1 MQSRSWQRENNNSLN
16 KKLSMKRITQLLLL
30 TFIAIVSFSYT
41 APKKKASILVFSKT
55 AGYRHSAIA
64 EGKAALLKLGREN
77 NLSIDTT
84 EDAAWFTDKKLK
96 KYNAVIFL
104 NTTGNVLNE
113 EQQQAFEKYI
123 QSGKGFVGIHAAT
136 DTEYDWPWYAKLV
149 GANFLNHPK
158 TQKAKLVV
166 IDKTHLS
173 TAHLPDTW
181 ERTDE
186 WYNFKNIN
194 PAMKVIM
201 TIDESSYDGGKNGA
215 NHPMA
220 WFMEYDGGKSFY
232 TALGHT
238 PESYSDPLF
247 LQHILGGIK
256 YVTGMK

>member
-1 MQSRSWQRENNNSLN
+1 
-16 KKLSMKRITQLLLL
+16 MKRITQLLALA
-30 TFIAIVSFSYT
+30 FIAIVCFSYA
-41 APKKKASILVFSKT
+41 APKKKTSILVFSKT

-64 EGKAALLKLGREN
+64 EGKTALLKLAQEN

-84 EDAAWFTDKKLK
+84 EDASYFTSKKLK
-96 KYNAVIFL
+96 KYSAVIFL

-123 QSGKGFVGIHAAT
+123 QSGKGFMGVHAAT

-149 GANFLNHPK
+149 GGNFLSHPK
-158 TQKAKLVV
+158 IQKAKLIVT
-166 IDKTHLS
+166 DRTHLS
-173 TAHLPDTW
+173 VTHLPDTW

-201 TIDESSYDGGKNGA
+201 TIDESSYEGGKNGA

-220 WFMEYDGGKSFY
+220 WYMDYDGGKSFY

-238 PESYSDPLF
+238 AESYSDPLF
-247 LQHILGGIK
+247 LQHLLGGIK
-256 YVTGMK
+256 YVTGRK